1 MSTDRL
7 YQLDE
12 NLSLLREQ
20 LAGLEKAKTLSPME
34 EKVRLEQRI
43 RELKQEIQA
52 VEQDYWQTVARSA
65 QQWEIPEAEAE
76 VVVGEIV
83 EAVRQIEAHPAPDYS
98 AEMLQILRQIRDKLN
113 APGSPAAAKLK
124 GVISSIPLI
133 WSGTLRRRWRQWL
146 ELYRKR

>member
-113 APGSPAAAKLK
+113 APATS
-124 GVISSIPLI
+124 
-133 WSGTLRRRWRQWL
+133 
-146 ELYRKR
+146 